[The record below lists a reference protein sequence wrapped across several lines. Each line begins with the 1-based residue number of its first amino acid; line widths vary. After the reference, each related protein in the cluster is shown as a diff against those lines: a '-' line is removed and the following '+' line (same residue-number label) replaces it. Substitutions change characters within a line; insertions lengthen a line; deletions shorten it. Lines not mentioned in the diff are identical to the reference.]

1 MAKKTKF
8 EPPLTEGVRKCMK
21 SNKSKD
27 TSPELK
33 VRKALREAGY
43 PGYRLNWK
51 KAPGK
56 PDICYPGRKIAIFV
70 NGCFWHRCPKCSL
83 SPPKHNADYWIQ
95 KLNHNVERDN
105 KNYVEL
111 KEQGWTVVILWEC
124 DINKKFETTMNEVI
138 KTIESKNSIYAL
150 KLRT

>member
-1 MAKKTKF
+1 MAKKSEF

-56 PDICYPGRKIAIFV
+56 PDICYPGRKVAIFI
-70 NGCFWHRCPKCSL
+70 NGCFWHRCPKCNL
-83 SPPKHNADYWIQ
+83 PMPKHNAEYWIS
-95 KLNHNVERDN
+95 KLERNVQRDREN
-105 KNYVEL
+105 IENLES
-111 KEQGWTVVILWEC
+111 EGWTVIVTWGCDLKKNYNKCIDEILS
-124 DINKKFETTMNEVI
+124 VL
-138 KTIESKNSIYAL
+138 NS
-150 KLRT
+150 